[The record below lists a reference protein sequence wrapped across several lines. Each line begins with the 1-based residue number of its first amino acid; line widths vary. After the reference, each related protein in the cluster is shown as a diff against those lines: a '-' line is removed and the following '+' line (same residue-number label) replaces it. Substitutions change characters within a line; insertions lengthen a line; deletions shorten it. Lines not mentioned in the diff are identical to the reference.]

1 MYEARLGA
9 FDYTIERRLADSGS
23 PVWLWQVRLAGEIV
37 AVGES
42 SRSHVHAETEVQSFI
57 FLAESKE
64 RTDMSRAPRHL
75 GAFD

>member
-23 PVWLWQVRLAGEIV
+23 PLWLWQVRLAGEIV
-37 AVGES
+37 AVGAS
-42 SRSHVHAETEVQSFI
+42 TRSHVHAETEVQSFI
-57 FLAESKE
+57 FLTEAKE
-64 RTDMSRAPRHL
+64 RGERGQATRHL

>member
-23 PVWLWQVRLAGEIV
+23 PLWLWQVRLAGEIV

-42 SRSHVHAETEVQSFI
+42 TRSHVHAETEVQSFI
-57 FLAESKE
+57 FLTEAKE
-64 RTDMSRAPRHL
+64 RGERGRSTRHL
-75 GAFD
+75 GAFG

>member
-23 PVWLWQVRLAGEIV
+23 PLWCWQVRLAGEVV

-42 SRSHVHAETEVQSFI
+42 LRSHVHAETEVQSFI

-64 RTDMSRAPRHL
+64 QTDRSRTNRHF

>member
-9 FDYTIERRLADSGS
+9 FDYSIERRLTDSGR
-23 PVWLWQVRLAGEIV
+23 PLWHWQVRLAGEIV

-42 SRSHVHAETEVQSFI
+42 SRSHAHAETEVQSFI
-57 FLAESKE
+57 FLTEAKE
-64 RTDMSRAPRHL
+64 RGDRGQAIRHL